1 MTRRIVHSLTQIRW
15 QSAHVPPSR
24 PGWGIGRVVV
34 DDPLSEIHL
43 ASHARAGVRLPVR
56 MIIYVAGSLT
66 KLPRGRRL
74 ELVIDP
80 AGNRELPACR
90 YRGHRSLLR
99 YRRRWQHRALPDW
112 FCWLH
117 PQRRKGRRE
126 IHPRLRH
133 ATTRPAAAPD
143 TRPMRVSGQF
153 AGTATAH
160 CAGIKKSS
168 CAARASTT
176 TGSAPCLLH
185 ARSRST
191 ILSLLIL
198 PDSRCEGCAHR
209 AGQVTRSRA
218 FLAR

>member
-66 KLPRGRRL
+66 KLPGGRRL

-80 AGNRELPACR
+80 AGNRELPASR
-90 YRGHRSLLR
+90 YRGHRSP
-99 YRRRWQHRALPDW
+99 ALQKALAAPGATRLVR
-112 FCWLH
+112 CLQ

-133 ATTRPAAAPD
+133 APTRPAAAPD
-143 TRPMRVSGQF
+143 TRLMRASGQL

-160 CAGIKKSS
+160 CAGIKESS
-168 CAARASTT
+168 SRDRSAIPGLYRHPPPPFAENVASAAMMSLRVE
-176 TGSAPCLLH
+176 CDH
-185 ARSRST
+185 SRVGNYLV
-191 ILSLLIL
+191 I
-198 PDSRCEGCAHR
+198 
-209 AGQVTRSRA
+209 
-218 FLAR
+218 

>member
-56 MIIYVAGSLT
+56 MIIYVAGSAT
-66 KLPRGRRL
+66 KLPGGRRL

-80 AGNRELPACR
+80 AGNRELPASR

-112 FCWLH
+112 FVACNLRDERAAGKYIRGCDM
-117 PQRRKGRRE
+117 PRRD
-126 IHPRLRH
+126 PLLRL
-133 ATTRPAAAPD
+133 TP
-143 TRPMRVSGQF
+143 G
-153 AGTATAH
+153 
-160 CAGIKKSS
+160 
-168 CAARASTT
+168 
-176 TGSAPCLLH
+176 
-185 ARSRST
+185 
-191 ILSLLIL
+191 
-198 PDSRCEGCAHR
+198 
-209 AGQVTRSRA
+209 
-218 FLAR
+218 

>member
-34 DDPLSEIHL
+34 VDDPLSEIHL

-56 MIIYVAGSLT
+56 MIIYVAGSAT
-66 KLPRGRRL
+66 KLPGGRRL

-80 AGNRELPACR
+80 AGNRELPASR
-90 YRGHRSLLR
+90 YRSHRSLLR

-112 FCWLH
+112 FCCLQ

-143 TRPMRVSGQF
+143 TRPMRASGQL

-160 CAGIKKSS
+160 CAGIKESS
-168 CAARASTT
+168 SRGRSAIPGLYRHPPPPFAENVASAAMTSLRVE
-176 TGSAPCLLH
+176 CDH
-185 ARSRST
+185 SRVGNYLV
-191 ILSLLIL
+191 I
-198 PDSRCEGCAHR
+198 
-209 AGQVTRSRA
+209 
-218 FLAR
+218 